1 MKTIFAAILLTATVA
16 LATGTVASVP
26 SIPSEALKTL
36 TSIDTVP
43 TKEQLDEAFQQGAL
57 AKLTDIVEAPD
68 ETIDPVE
75 GVDPGIKLRA
85 IHALAKYCTVATAC
99 TASDVAHQ
107 AVVGVIDDTRSA
119 QTGAQV
125 LMLRAAIETIGT
137 MKVASD
143 ATMLQDDLLNHPSR
157 DIRAATARA
166 LRDLCNPQAIT
177 PLRARYSNEMTDQ
190 VKLAISEALRILGQC
205 ASNP

>member
-1 MKTIFAAILLTATVA
+1 VPNLPTDA
-16 LATGTVASVP
+16 LNA
-26 SIPSEALKTL
+26 L

-43 TKEQLDEAFQQGAL
+43 TREQLDTAFQMGQL
-57 AKLTDIVEAPD
+57 EPLSTLTGIVASQDKTISPD
-68 ETIDPVE
+68 

-85 IHALAKYCTVATAC
+85 IHALAKYCTVASAC
-99 TASDVAHQ
+99 TTSDVAHQ
-107 AVVGVIDDTRSA
+107 AVIGVFDDTRGA

-125 LMLRAAIETIGT
+125 LMLRAAIETIGA
-137 MKVASD
+137 MKVSTD
-143 ATMLQDDLLNHPSR
+143 APLLQELLAHQSR

-177 PLRARYSNEMTDQ
+177 PLRARYSIEMTDQ

-205 ASNP
+205 AANP

>member
-1 MKTIFAAILLTATVA
+1 MKAFVAAILLTAGVA
-16 LATGTVASVP
+16 LATGTVP
-26 SIPSEALKTL
+26 SLPTEALNAL

-43 TKEQLDEAFQQGAL
+43 TRDQLDTAFQMNGLQPL
-57 AKLTDIVEAPD
+57 PTLTDIVTSPD
-68 ETIDPVE
+68 KTIDAS

-99 TASDVAHQ
+99 TATDAAHQ
-107 AVVGVIDDTRSA
+107 AVVGVIDDTRGA

-125 LMLRAAIETIGT
+125 LMLRAAIETIGA
-137 MKVASD
+137 MKVSTD
-143 ATMLQDDLLNHPSR
+143 APELQDLLNHPSR

-205 ASNP
+205 AANP